1 MTQNSGPLV
10 SILVPAFNAKATL
23 ADTLQSAL
31 ASSHANLEV
40 VLVDDGSTD
49 GTAAIAESFARRDA
63 RLRLFR
69 QRHRGVSGALNF
81 GLTQIRGEL
90 VARLD
95 ADDLWHPTKLEK
107 QVALLA
113 ADPALALA
121 YTFIRYVDASGRIV
135 RDAAP
140 QNLAGRALCQ
150 CLYDG
155 IVGGGS
161 SVVFRRSLLERP
173 TSYDERLSV
182 WEDLLLHLRLAAAG
196 TIASV
201 PEYLTAYR
209 LREMSSSADRTK
221 SLKNWRIAYRIIES
235 DFPQIPKFVHSWSN
249 ARRLLELAEG
259 FALDRRYAISAM
271 LFAECLAADPV
282 RATAFLAYRLRRRL
296 KGNRR
301 PVRGSGP
308 LFADAGVKTNYCLT
322 PFDAGLEGDRLNALD
337 ERRRRLLRSIDSR
350 LSPRPTGAEETTPLA
365 VAAP

>member
-10 SILVPAFNAKATL
+10 SILVPAFNAEATL

-31 ASSHANLEV
+31 ASSYPNLEV

-69 QRHRGVSGALNF
+69 QQHRGVSAALNF
-81 GLTQIRGEL
+81 GLTLIRGEL

-113 ADPALALA
+113 ADSALALA
-121 YTFIRYVDASGRIV
+121 YSFVRYVDGSGHIV
-135 RDAAP
+135 HDAAP
-140 QNLAGRALCQ
+140 QNLTGRALCQ

-161 SVVFRRSLLERP
+161 SVVFRRSLLERRAG
-173 TSYDERLSV
+173 YDERLSV
-182 WEDLLLHLRLAAAG
+182 WEDLLLHLRLSAAG

-209 LREMSSSADRTK
+209 LRESSSSADRTK
-221 SLKNWRIAYRIIES
+221 SLKNWRIARRIIES

-259 FALDRRYAISAM
+259 FALDRRYTISAM
-271 LFAECLAADPV
+271 LLAECLAADPM

-296 KGNRR
+296 SGNRSPLR
-301 PVRGSGP
+301 CNGP
-308 LFADAGVKTNYCLT
+308 PFADAEVKTNYCLT
-322 PFDAGLEGDRLNALD
+322 PFDAGLEGHRLNALD

-350 LSPRPTGAEETTPLA
+350 LSPPSTGVGGTTPLA

>member
-10 SILVPAFNAKATL
+10 SILVPAFNAEATL

-31 ASSHANLEV
+31 ASSYPNLEV

-49 GTAAIAESFARRDA
+49 GTAAIAESFARQDA

-121 YTFIRYVDASGRIV
+121 YTFIRYVDASGCIV

-259 FALDRRYAISAM
+259 FALDRRYTISAM
-271 LFAECLAADPV
+271 LLAECLAADPV

-296 KGNRR
+296 SGNRR
-301 PVRGSGP
+301 PIRGSGP
-308 LFADAGVKTNYCLT
+308 RFADAGVKTNYCLT
-322 PFDAGLEGDRLNALD
+322 PFDAGLEGHRLGALD
-337 ERRRRLLRSIDSR
+337 ERRRQLLQSIDSR
-350 LSPRPTGAEETTPLA
+350 LSPPSTGVGGTTPLA